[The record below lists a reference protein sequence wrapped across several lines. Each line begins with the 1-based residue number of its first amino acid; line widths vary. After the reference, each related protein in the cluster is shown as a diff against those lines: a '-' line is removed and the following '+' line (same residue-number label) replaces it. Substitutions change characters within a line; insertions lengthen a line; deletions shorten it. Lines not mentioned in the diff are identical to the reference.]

1 MFEFFLWS
9 LLVGSLGTEA
19 LLLGSWLRFRQV
31 AAEKQKC
38 EEEETLTRLK
48 FEDNNSM
55 ARGENLPNNNSS
67 KSGTKEAKNMG
78 WEYKIVRANS
88 DLFRKPEIFQKLCRE
103 EAEAGWVLLE
113 KLDDR
118 RVRFKRL
125 LALREKIDLQALTF
139 DPYRCHYGSSSN
151 WITWV
156 GAAAF
161 LFAITLPSYLGFV
174 LVSNTIDKKQELNL
188 PATVFDSSP
197 SSPDPIVPEKQT
209 NQDEASEDNYGYP
222 EESYPTNDYDYSYP
236 QDNYYNEPEE
246 PSNNQY
252 DYRY

>member
-19 LLLGSWLRFRQV
+19 VLLGSWLRFRQV

-55 ARGENLPNNNSS
+55 GTGDNFQRNNSS
-67 KSGTKEAKNMG
+67 KSGIKEPKNMG
-78 WEYKIVRANS
+78 LEYKIVRANS
-88 DLFRKPEIFQKLCRE
+88 DLFRKPEHFHKLCRE

-125 LALREKIDLQALTF
+125 LAIREKIDLQELAF

-151 WITWV
+151 WISWM

-161 LFAITLPSYLGFV
+161 LLAITLPSYLGFV
-174 LVSNTIDKKQELNL
+174 LVSNSIETKPELDL
-188 PATVFDSSP
+188 PATVFNSSP
-197 SSPDPIVPEKQT
+197 SSPGPVVPEKQT
-209 NQDEASEDNYGYP
+209 NQDEASEEGYGYP

-246 PSNNQY
+246 PRNREY